1 MRRVRVKRRALGAG
15 AIVVVALGAACRAPR
30 DVTPQIRVDP
40 GAAARLNWLA
50 SQAANAPKVAP
61 SRVHVMTE
69 GEQLGGPN
77 AIGRPG
83 DLVLENDEVVFVID
97 RIGSSSG
104 FAESGGNVVDAA
116 DAHLRKDEL
125 GQQFTYFGKFP
136 RQGVYESLTSGKAAD
151 GSAWVEAKGRELYEP
166 RLVVTTRYT
175 LLPPDRELVLETTLE
190 NKSDAPVSGL
200 TVGDAI
206 QWGGAEKIAPGK
218 ARGFKGPSSGPYVGG
233 VGRFTSY
240 AITSADGAID
250 GNSGSSWTDTTQ
262 TDVAGQRAIMLGP
275 GQRTSYRRI
284 FLVGERPDSASL
296 VSELT
301 RSAGQPVG
309 GVDVRLVSSE
319 GEGSAAATPSGPA
332 TPARPATLAPLDVP
346 GDARVS
352 VQAAGA
358 EVLTIHAAGT
368 PPRLEAL
375 LPPGH
380 YVLSYAGGG
389 GRSGGA
395 PAAVDVLADGDSHA
409 DLAVT
414 RPAAARVLCV
424 DAAGA
429 PMPCKVTFERTDGAP
444 PPDFGPAHAAGPAR
458 NQATTSDGIVE
469 VPLAPGPYR
478 LTASRGPEFTLA
490 QADVTL
496 APGPTGEIRLS
507 PRKVV
512 DTAGYLACDF
522 HQHTMLGADAPVST
536 HDRVVSNGAEGV
548 EVAVASEH
556 NVVADLE
563 PIVRE
568 LHLERSLVAIS
579 GDELTSDASRHP
591 WGHAN
596 AWPLPVVPSDPRGGA
611 PVVRDRTPREV
622 FDQLRRATSGDFVI
636 QINHPRSGL
645 NGYFDQLGF
654 DPASG
659 VGTDP
664 GYDAQFDALE
674 VWNGRNVDA
683 RAKVLGDFFALLR
696 TSHPV
701 TATADT
707 DTHGI
712 VGQEAGYP
720 RTYVRV
726 ADDGPLDPW
735 TPARTADVVHGV
747 KVLRD
752 VVLTNGP
759 MLRVTA
765 AGAPIGGVAR
775 GPVVQ
780 VKVHVESAPWVVVDE
795 LRLIR
800 ASAPDAVVASLTAH
814 ITETPNAAGALAADA
829 VFTVRAA
836 ADDAF
841 VVVATGSKAMSP
853 VLGAAAGADSEIT
866 PWAMSGALWIDAD
879 RDGKALKR

>member
-1 MRRVRVKRRALGAG
+1 MRRALHVSA
-15 AIVVVALGAACRAPR
+15 AVALGLGAACGAPR
-30 DVTPQIRVDP
+30 DVTPQIRVDRNAP
-40 GAAARLNWLA
+40 GRINWLTNGA
-50 SQAANAPKVAP
+50 VTAPTATP
-61 SRVHVMTE
+61 ARVHVMRE
-69 GEQLGGPN
+69 GEELGGPN

-83 DLVLENDEVVFVID
+83 DLVLENDEVVFVVD

-116 DAHLRKDEL
+116 DAQTRKDEL

-136 RQGVYESLTSGKAAD
+136 RQGVYTTLASGTSPD
-151 GSAWVEAKGRELYEP
+151 GSAWIEAKGRELYEP
-166 RLVVTTRYT
+166 GIVVTTRYT
-175 LLPPDRELVLETTLE
+175 LQAPDRALLLKTTLQ
-190 NKSDAPVSGL
+190 NTGGASVAGL
-200 TVGDAI
+200 TLGDAI

-218 ARGFKGPSSGPYVGG
+218 ARGFKGASSGPYVGG

-240 AITSADGAID
+240 AITSTEGSID
-250 GNSGSSWTDTTQ
+250 GTSGSTWTDTTQ
-262 TDVAGQRAIMLGP
+262 RDAAQRRDIALAP
-275 GQRTSYRRI
+275 GESTRYSRLLI
-284 FLVGERPDSASL
+284 VGERPDSASL

-301 RSAGQPVG
+301 RSAGLPVG
-309 GVDVRLVSSE
+309 AVVVRLVP
-319 GEGSAAATPSGPA
+319 GEGAPGFADAGTPLTG
-332 TPARPATLAPLDVP
+332 LDVP
-346 GDARVS
+346 VDARVS
-352 VQAAGA
+352 AQTAAAG

-380 YVLSYAGGG
+380 YTLSYAGGG
-389 GRSGGA
+389 GRAGRA
-395 PAAVDVLADGDSHA
+395 PADVDVTANGEAHA
-409 DLAVT
+409 DLAVSE
-414 RPAAARVLCV
+414 AAGARVLCV

-429 PMPCKVTFERTDGAP
+429 AMPCKVTFERTDGAP
-444 PPDFGPAHAAGPAR
+444 APDFGPAHAAGPAR
-458 NQATTSDGIVE
+458 NQATTFDGIVE
-469 VPLAPGPYR
+469 VPLAWGAYR
-478 LTASRGPEFTLA
+478 VTASRGPEYALA
-490 QADVTL
+490 QSDITL
-496 APGPTGEIRLS
+496 APGQTTELRLS

-512 DTAGYLACDF
+512 DTSGYLSCDF
-522 HQHTMLGADAPVST
+522 HQHTMLGADAPVAT
-536 HDRVVSNGAEGV
+536 RDRVVSNVAEGV

-563 PIVRE
+563 PVVRE
-568 LHLERSLVAIS
+568 LHLERALVSIP

-596 AWPLPVVPSDPRGGA
+596 AWPLPVDASDPRGGA

-622 FDQLRRATSGDFVI
+622 FDQLRRATPGDFVI
-636 QINHPRSGL
+636 QVNHPRSGQ

-654 DPASG
+654 DLATG

-664 GYDAQFDALE
+664 GYDPRFDALE

-683 RAKVLGDFFALLR
+683 RGKVLGDFFALLR
-696 TSHPV
+696 TQHPV

-759 MLRVTA
+759 MLRVS
-765 AGAPIGGVAR
+765 AGGAQIGAIAR
-775 GPVVQ
+775 GPVVE

-795 LRLIR
+795 LRVLR
-800 ASAPDAVVASLTAH
+800 ATAPDAATSQR
-814 ITETPNAAGALAADA
+814 ITEKLNAAGALAADA
-829 VFTVRAA
+829 SFTLRVA

-841 VVVATGSKAMSP
+841 VVVASGARPMSP
-853 VLGAAAGADSEIT
+853 VLGAAAGADAEIT
-866 PWAMSGALWIDAD
+866 PWAMSGATWVDAN
-879 RDGKALKR
+879 RDGKALQR

>member
-1 MRRVRVKRRALGAG
+1 MRGARLCLC
-15 AIVVVALGAACRAPR
+15 AALGAALGPTLGTACRTPR
-30 DVTPQIRVDP
+30 DVTPLIRVDP
-40 GAAARLNWLA
+40 NAPGRINWLA
-50 SQAANAPKVAP
+50 TPAATAPKVAP
-61 SRVHVMTE
+61 ARVHAMRA
-69 GEQLGGPN
+69 GEELGGPN

-83 DLVLENDEVVFVID
+83 DLLLENDEVAFVID

-116 DAHLRKDEL
+116 DARVRKDEL

-136 RQGVYESLTSGKAAD
+136 RQGVYETLSSGTAPD
-151 GSAWVEAKGRELYEP
+151 GSAWIEAKGRELYEP
-166 RLVVTTRYT
+166 TLVVTTRYT
-175 LLPPDRELVLETTLE
+175 LQAPDRALSLETTLE
-190 NKSDAPVSGL
+190 NTGDAPIGAL
-200 TVGDAI
+200 TLGDVI

-240 AITSADGAID
+240 AVTATDGAIE
-250 GNSGSSWTDTTQ
+250 GVSGSTWTDTTQ
-262 TDVAGQRAIMLGP
+262 RDAAGRREISLAP
-275 GQRTSYRRI
+275 GQTATYRRV
-284 FLVGERPDSASL
+284 LVVGERPDSASL
-296 VSELT
+296 VSELMLI
-301 RSAGQPVG
+301 AGQHVG
-309 GVDVRLVSSE
+309 ALVVRLSPSE
-319 GEGSAAATPSGPA
+319 GGGSAAPVASA
-332 TPARPATLAPLDVP
+332 APEELDVP
-346 GDARVS
+346 VDARVS
-352 VQAAGA
+352 VQTAGA
-358 EVLTIHAAGT
+358 GEVLTVHAAGT

-389 GRSGGA
+389 GRAGSA
-395 PAAVDVLADGDSHA
+395 PVAVEIPADGEAHA
-409 DLAVT
+409 DLAVSQ
-414 RPAAARVLCV
+414 AAGARVLCV
-424 DAAGA
+424 DGGGAAI
-429 PMPCKVTFERTDGAP
+429 PCKVTFERTDGAP

-458 NQATTSDGIVE
+458 NQATTSDGIVD
-469 VPLAPGPYR
+469 VPLAWGPYR
-478 LTASRGPEFTLA
+478 VTASRGPEYTLA
-490 QADVTL
+490 QSDVTL
-496 APGPTGEIRLS
+496 APGQTIEVRLS

-522 HQHTMLGADAPVST
+522 HQHTMLGADAPVAIR
-536 HDRVVSNGAEGV
+536 DRVVSNGAEGV

-568 LHLERSLVAIS
+568 LHLERTLVSIP

-596 AWPLPVVPSDPRGGA
+596 AWPLPLDPSDPRGGA
-611 PVVRDRTPREV
+611 PIVRDRTPREV
-622 FDQLRRATSGDFVI
+622 FDELRRRSSGDFVI
-636 QINHPRSGL
+636 QVNHPRSGQ

-654 DPASG
+654 DLASG

-664 GYDAQFDALE
+664 GYDPRFDALE

-726 ADDGPLDPW
+726 TDDGPLDPW
-735 TPARTADVVHGV
+735 TPARTEDVVRGV

-759 MLRVTA
+759 MLRVM
-765 AGAPIGGVAR
+765 AGDAPIGGVAK
-775 GPVVQ
+775 GQVVV
-780 VKVHVESAPWVVVDE
+780 VKVHIESAPWVGVDA

-800 ASAPDAVVASLTAH
+800 ASAPDASDPAMTQRVTP
-814 ITETPNAAGALAADA
+814 TPNAAGALSADA
-829 VFTVRAA
+829 TFTVRVS

-841 VVVATGSKAMSP
+841 VVVASGGKPMAP
-853 VLGAAAGADSEIT
+853 VLGAAAGGDAEIT
-866 PWAMSGALWIDAD
+866 PWAMSGAIWIDAD
-879 RDGKALKR
+879 RDGKVLKR

>member
-1 MRRVRVKRRALGAG
+1 MRRSLCVSTVLG
-15 AIVVVALGAACRAPR
+15 LGTFAACGGPR

-40 GAAARLNWLA
+40 GAAARINWLA
-50 SQAANAPKVAP
+50 KPVAAAAKAAPA
-61 SRVHVMTE
+61 RVHVMRE
-69 GEQLGGPN
+69 GEALGGPN
-77 AIGRPG
+77 AIGHPG
-83 DLVLENDEVVFVID
+83 DLLLENDEVVFVID

-116 DAHLRKDEL
+116 DAVERKDEL

-136 RQGVYESLTSGKAAD
+136 RQGVYTSLSTGKGAD

-166 RLVVTTRYT
+166 ALVVTTRYT
-175 LLPPDRELVLETTLE
+175 LQAPDRELLLETTLE
-190 NKSDAPVSGL
+190 NTGSAPVSGL

-218 ARGFKGPSSGPYVGG
+218 PHGFKGPSSGPYVGA

-240 AITSADGAID
+240 AITSSEGAIE
-250 GNSGSSWTDTTQ
+250 GTSGSTWTDTTQ
-262 TDVAGQRAIMLGP
+262 RDAAQRRDITLAP
-275 GQRTSYRRI
+275 GASTKYSRVLI
-284 FLVGERPDSASL
+284 VGERADSASL

-309 GVDVRLVSSE
+309 AVALRLVPADAS
-319 GEGSAAATPSGPA
+319 GEGDAGAGAGGG
-332 TPARPATLAPLDVP
+332 LDVP
-346 GDARVS
+346 PDARVS
-352 VQAAGA
+352 VQTAAAG

-368 PPRLEAL
+368 PPRLEAA
-375 LPPGH
+375 LPPGR
-380 YVLSYAGGG
+380 YALAYAGGG
-389 GRSGGA
+389 GRAGRG
-395 PAAVDVLADGDSHA
+395 PVEVEVVADGEVHA
-409 DLAVT
+409 DLAVA
-414 RPAAARVLCV
+414 RPSGAHIACV

-429 PMPCKVTFERTDGAP
+429 AMPCKVTFERTDGAP

-458 NQATTSDGIVE
+458 NQATTFDGIVD
-469 VPLAPGPYR
+469 VALGWGAYR
-478 LTASRGPEFTLA
+478 VTASRGPEYTLA
-490 QADVTL
+490 GSDVTL
-496 APGPTGEIRLS
+496 APGQTIDLRLS

-512 DTAGYLACDF
+512 DTSGYLACDF
-522 HQHTMLGADAPVST
+522 HQHTMLGADAPVARR
-536 HDRVVSNGAEGV
+536 DRVVSNVAEGV

-563 PIVRE
+563 SIVRE
-568 LHLERSLVAIS
+568 LHLESALVSIP

-596 AWPLPVVPSDPRGGA
+596 AWPLPVDASDPRGGA

-622 FDQLRRATSGDFVI
+622 FEELRREAAGDFVI
-636 QINHPRSGL
+636 QVNHPRSGQ

-654 DPASG
+654 DDATG

-664 GYDAQFDALE
+664 GYDPRFDALE

-683 RAKVLGDFFALLR
+683 RARVLGDFFALLR
-696 TSHPV
+696 TGHPV

-726 ADDGPLDPW
+726 TGDGPLDPW
-735 TPARTADVVHGV
+735 TPARTADVVRGV
-747 KVLRD
+747 KGLRD

-765 AGAPIGGVAR
+765 GATPIGGIAR
-775 GPVVQ
+775 GTAVT

-795 LRLIR
+795 LRLVR
-800 ASAPDAVVASLTAH
+800 ASSPDAPDAALRQRIA
-814 ITETPNAAGALAADA
+814 EKPNAAGALAADA
-829 VFTVRAA
+829 SFTLRFS

-841 VVVATGSKAMSP
+841 VVVASGTRPMSP
-853 VLGAAAGADSEIT
+853 VLGPAPGADAENT
-866 PWAMSGALWIDAD
+866 PWAMSGAIWIDAD
-879 RDGKALKR
+879 RDGKALGR